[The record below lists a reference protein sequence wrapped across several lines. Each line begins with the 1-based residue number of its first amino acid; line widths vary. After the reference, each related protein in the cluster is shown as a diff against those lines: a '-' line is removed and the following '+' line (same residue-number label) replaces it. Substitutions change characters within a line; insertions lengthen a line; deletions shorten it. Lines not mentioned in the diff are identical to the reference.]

1 MIKPKIGKLLKLYRE
16 NKKKVEE
23 KSTLEEIIEMIHNQ
37 NTHYENLDEND
48 LNEVNEHGF
57 NKKTE

>member
-16 NKKKVEE
+16 NQKKIEE